1 VPLVVYNT
9 LTRKKEEFK
18 PLVGN
23 RVKMFVCGPTV
34 YDLSHIG
41 HARTYVAY
49 DIIAKYLR
57 YKGYSVFFIMNITDI
72 DDKII
77 NRAKEKGVDPLSLA
91 EEYTKEFY
99 SDMEALG
106 INSINLYAKASEH
119 IPEIISQISTL
130 IEKGYAYV
138 VDGNVYFDV
147 SKFPD
152 YGKLSHQKPEE
163 LKKHRIEPDPRKK
176 NPNDFSLWK
185 SQKSGE
191 IAWDSPWG
199 KGRPGWH
206 IEDTAIAL
214 TYFNEQYDIH
224 GGAIELIFPHHEAE
238 IAQAEATTGKKPYVK
253 YWIHTGVLY
262 VNGKKM
268 SKSLGNFITIK
279 DALKKYSPE
288 LLKTFFALSHY
299 RSSIDY
305 NEEKINQA
313 KEVLRN
319 IHETYRLVKSSL
331 KKAKNDESPLDQELL
346 KLLDKYSKRFFEAM
360 DDDFNTPKALSSLLS
375 LSKEIKKFN
384 LENLGKNAL
393 NKAVATF
400 KELGSIIGIIKEEKE
415 VVEEKIVEELVEI
428 IVEIRDYLR
437 KKKDWSI
444 SDKIREKL
452 EKLGIVL
459 EDTPEKTIW
468 KWKVS

>member
-1 VPLVVYNT
+1 MPLIVYNT
-9 LTRKKEEFK
+9 LSRRKEEFK

-57 YKGYSVFFIMNITDI
+57 YRGYSVFFIMNITDV

-91 EEYTKEFY
+91 EEYTEEFY

-106 INSINLYAKASEH
+106 IDSINLYAKASEH
-119 IPEIISQISTL
+119 IPEMISQISTL
-130 IEKGYAYV
+130 IEKGYAYT
-138 VDGNVYFDV
+138 VDGDVYYDT
-147 SKFPD
+147 SKFLD

-176 NPNDFSLWK
+176 SPNDFSLWK
-185 SQKSGE
+185 SQKIDE

-214 TYFNEQYDIH
+214 TYFGEKYDIH

-238 IAQAEATTGKKPYVK
+238 IAQAEAITDKKPFVN
-253 YWIHTGVLY
+253 YWIHTGILY
-262 VNGKKM
+262 VKGKKM

-288 LLKTFFALSHY
+288 LIKTFFALSHY
-299 RSSIDY
+299 RSPIDY
-305 NEEKINQA
+305 DEEKISHA
-313 KEVLRN
+313 EKILRQ
-319 IHETYRLVKSSL
+319 IYEAYELAKSSF
-331 KKAKNDESPLDQELL
+331 KKAKDGEGPLDQELL
-346 KLLDKYSKRFFEAM
+346 NLLGKHVERFFEAM
-360 DDDFNTPKALSSLLS
+360 DDDFNTPKALSSLLG
-375 LSKEIKKFN
+375 LSKEIKRFN
-384 LENLGKNAL
+384 PENLSKDVL
-393 NKAVATF
+393 NKTIATF
-400 KELGSIIGIIKEEKE
+400 KELGSIIGILKEERRA
-415 VVEEKIVEELVEI
+415 EEKVLEELIEI
-428 IVEIRDYLR
+428 IVEARDYL
-437 KKKDWSI
+437 KNKKDWRI
-444 SDKIREKL
+444 SDKIRERLRKV
-452 EKLGIVL
+452 GIVL
-459 EDTPEKTIW
+459 EDTPEKTVW

>member
-1 VPLVVYNT
+1 
-9 LTRKKEEFK
+9 
-18 PLVGN
+18 
-23 RVKMFVCGPTV
+23 
-34 YDLSHIG
+34 
-41 HARTYVAY
+41 
-49 DIIAKYLR
+49 
-57 YKGYSVFFIMNITDI
+57 
-72 DDKII
+72 
-77 NRAKEKGVDPLSLA
+77 
-91 EEYTKEFY
+91 
-99 SDMEALG
+99 
-106 INSINLYAKASEH
+106 LYAKASEH

-176 NPNDFSLWK
+176 NPSDFSLWK
-185 SQKSGE
+185 SQKNEE
-191 IAWDSPWG
+191 IAWNSPWG

-253 YWIHTGVLY
+253 YWLHTGILY

-288 LLKTFFALSHY
+288 LIKTFFALSHY

-305 NEEKINQA
+305 SEEKMNQA
-313 KEVLRN
+313 KEVFRQ
-319 IHETYRLVKSSL
+319 IHEAYKLIKSSF
-331 KKAKNDESPLDQELL
+331 KKAKNESPFDQELL
-346 KLLDKYSKRFFEAM
+346 NLLDEHAKKFFEAM
-360 DDDFNTPKALSSLLS
+360 DDDFNTPKAISSLLG
-375 LSKEIKKFN
+375 LSKAIRKLN
-384 LENLGKNAL
+384 LESFSKHAL
-393 NKAVATF
+393 NKAINTF
-400 KELGSIIGIIKEEKE
+400 KELGSIIGILKEEKE
-415 VVEEKIVEELVEI
+415 LEEKIVEGLIET
-428 IVEIRDYLR
+428 IVEVRDYLK
-437 KKKDWSI
+437 KKKDWSM

-452 EKLGIVL
+452 DKLGIIL
-459 EDTPEKTIW
+459 EDTPEKTLW